1 MCEIVN
7 YENGK
12 SSSKVY
18 DKFGRL
24 KYVYSMDISSGVGN
38 KKPTE
43 YTYDIKGRRESI
55 IYPNGSKST
64 YEYYENNNLK
74 TLTNYVKDK
83 EVEKYEYSYYKN
95 NAMSSKKETY
105 DGVLQGVTTY
115 EYDELVRLKSI
126 KEERNELPYREVT
139 YSFDDSGNRSKEIT
153 TLNGVKTTKD
163 YTYGAGNLLL
173 GYTVTEGEK
182 KTDEIKYEYDK
193 NGNLIGEYIVF
204 ENGTEYTNNEKPK
217 TINKYNELNQL
228 ISSKTDGLIL
238 NNEYNSEGLR
248 ISKEVKNIGK
258 NSTIDTVD
266 KNYYTY
272 EYDKVIFETS
282 TKNPENLVWNV
293 YGINLVSRELNGEMF
308 YCLYNGHADITRMVD
323 ENGELV
329 EKYYYDEWGVETE
342 TLKYG
347 DLNADNNVDIT
358 DYTLIKQYVLKGLTN
373 LSTQQ
378 IMVSDLN
385 GDGKVDVDD
394 TNILKQIIVKLL
406 KCCPVDTNQDG
417 FINEKNNIKYAGYFY
432 DGETGLYYLN
442 ARFYDPETAR
452 FIQEDT
458 YRGGI
463 NDPLSLNL
471 YTYSHNN
478 PISYYDPT
486 GHFIKKIG
494 EALKIAAALATIAV
508 TTAVK
513 PKLEKASKSVNNFM
527 DGVAASTIKNMLV
540 EPALVVK
547 SVANMMAF
555 PFKNMGKD
563 ISQKERAAVDEL
575 EYSIR
580 DNLVSDKVAF
590 DAGRVLGDAINTVQ
604 GGFEFSVGLVSVVT
618 GTSAIIGGIGAT
630 AITGGAAA
638 GPAAGVVAVGVGTIA
653 AGSAA
658 VVHGG
663 LVTYSSLKNM
673 QQNSENFRKSVAESK
688 ASKSQKST
696 SNKTGD
702 SSKSTSQGSSSGGE
716 GNKVKS
722 NFATSPNGVTE
733 SLGNGQH
740 VLERHVGKSDA
751 ELWARLNSNSKI
763 TGAFTF
769 TDDIVANTTVK
780 SALQDT
786 TNTNKINNWLSNGA
800 NGNLPLQYKGTDVV
814 GRGINRR
821 SKIVQDMTNAKII
834 LKSNGAGGYDVLTAY
849 PSK

>member
-1 MCEIVN
+1 LWGIA
-7 YENGK
+7 
-12 SSSKVY
+12 
-18 DKFGRL
+18 
-24 KYVYSMDISSGVGN
+24 
-38 KKPTE
+38 
-43 YTYDIKGRRESI
+43 I
-55 IYPNGSKST
+55 I
-64 YEYYENNNLK
+64 
-74 TLTNYVKDK
+74 
-83 EVEKYEYSYYKN
+83 
-95 NAMSSKKETY
+95 
-105 DGVLQGVTTY
+105 
-115 EYDELVRLKSI
+115 
-126 KEERNELPYREVT
+126 
-139 YSFDDSGNRSKEIT
+139 
-153 TLNGVKTTKD
+153 
-163 YTYGAGNLLL
+163 
-173 GYTVTEGEK
+173 
-182 KTDEIKYEYDK
+182 
-193 NGNLIGEYIVF
+193 
-204 ENGTEYTNNEKPK
+204 
-217 TINKYNELNQL
+217 
-228 ISSKTDGLIL
+228 
-238 NNEYNSEGLR
+238 
-248 ISKEVKNIGK
+248 
-258 NSTIDTVD
+258 IDTVD

-282 TKNPENLVWNV
+282 TKNPANLVWNV
-293 YGINLVSRELNGEMF
+293 YGINLISRELNGEMF

-563 ISQKERAAVDEL
+563 ISQKERASVDEL
-575 EYSIR
+575 EYNIR
-580 DNLVSDKVAF
+580 ENFVSDKVAF

-604 GGFEFSVGLVSVVT
+604 GSFEFSVGLVSVVT

-638 GPAAGVVAVGVGTIA
+638 GPAAGVVAAGVGTIA
-653 AGSAA
+653 AGSAMTA
-658 VVHGG
+658 HGG

-702 SSKSTSQGSSSGGE
+702 SSKPTSQGSSSGG
-716 GNKVKS
+716 V
-722 NFATSPNGVTE
+722 
-733 SLGNGQH
+733 
-740 VLERHVGKSDA
+740 DA
-751 ELWARLNSNSKI
+751 ENWLAGKKGDVNWKSKPNFGHTFETHGSGKKNAQSLIDRAKGTAQEQGQWIDNQKAAEFLNSN
-763 TGAFTF
+763 G
-769 TDDIVANTTVK
+769 
-780 SALQDT
+780 
-786 TNTNKINNWLSNGA
+786 KINEVTEIDIPEGFGHVITPQGEIVPATRARVIPS
-800 NGNLPLQYKGTDVV
+800 
-814 GRGINRR
+814 R
-821 SKIVQDMTNAKII
+821 SGKIK
-834 LKSNGAGGYDVLTAY
+834 TAF
-849 PSK
+849 PIR